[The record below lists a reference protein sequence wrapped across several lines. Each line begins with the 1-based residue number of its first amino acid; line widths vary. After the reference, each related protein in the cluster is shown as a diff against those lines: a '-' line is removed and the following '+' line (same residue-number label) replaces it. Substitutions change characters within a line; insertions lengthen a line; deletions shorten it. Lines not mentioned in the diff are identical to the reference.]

1 MSTPTNFN
9 PPTNPTPYGSNNEG
23 NNSKRMLTMAGVAIA
38 VLLVALIGL
47 LISKY
52 RTGQQLESA
61 TLELTEQRA
70 AYTELDTQY
79 KDAVAQLEQQKG
91 INAELDNKIN
101 EQLKELADQ
110 KAQVEQLIRD
120 NKDYRNGMAS
130 LQRQKKEFLAEIDKL
145 KQEIGI
151 LTEANTQLTS
161 ENQTLNTS
169 LTETQARL
177 DQESSAKA
185 ALISEKTQIETER
198 NALGKKVDIASAI
211 KVSNVQVSTVKV
223 TSGGKEKS
231 RSKAKNVDK
240 LKICFHTEANEVTPA
255 GEETFYLRIID
266 PTGAP
271 LAIESLG
278 SGVATDKRNESDVRY
293 TTTATTNYNNQ
304 ETDVCGYWQPGQ
316 NFVKGKYNVEIYN
329 KGYLVGKGAFKLN

>member
-1 MSTPTNFN
+1 MNTPTNFN
-9 PPTNPTPYGSNNEG
+9 QPNSPSPYGPNNE
-23 NNSKRMLTMAGVAIA
+23 NNSKRTLTMAGIGIA
-38 VLLVALIGL
+38 VLLIACIFL
-47 LISKY
+47 LVSKY

-61 TLELTEQRA
+61 TLELTEQRQ

-91 INAELDNKIN
+91 ISTELDNKIN

-110 KAQVEQLIRD
+110 KTQIESLIRD

-130 LQRQKKEFLAEIDKL
+130 LQRQKKEFLAEIEKL
-145 KQEIGI
+145 KQEIGV

-161 ENQTLNTS
+161 DNQNLNAS
-169 LTETQARL
+169 LTETKTRL
-177 DQESSAKA
+177 DEESSAKA
-185 ALISEKTQIETER
+185 ALISEKTQLEST
-198 NALGKKVDIASAI
+198 NNQLGKKVDIASAI
-211 KVSNVQVSTVKV
+211 KVSNVQVSSVKV
-223 TSGGKEKS
+223 TSSGKEKN
-231 RSKAKNVDK
+231 RNKAKNVDK
-240 LKICFHTEANEVTPA
+240 LKICFHTEANEVTAA

-278 SGVATDKRNESDVRY
+278 SGVAQDKRSESDVRY